1 MELSPELQ
9 VILQVLQSKP
19 KLVLPTSVDWNLVYK
34 LAIRH
39 RVWHQLLAV
48 LTPLHQEQ
56 PIPIYAQLAKRCRQ
70 DKLKLL
76 ATAAETM
83 RLAHAFSAK
92 HISHCFIKGMVLNAT
107 IYDAFD
113 TRPCK
118 DIDVWV
124 EPNNYDEVRAILV
137 SLGYKKTSPSY
148 EPRGFQQEYYINHRH
163 DMEFFHAERKIFV
176 EVHFR
181 LNYFGINFLTMTPA
195 IFNPLPFFNNTIITL
210 QDNYHLL
217 YLMIH
222 GAIHAW
228 SRLRWLNDIALY
240 IKSGKCDLNQIMA
253 LAKQIDCEHIVE
265 QTLILVQNSFGK
277 DEPCLANLIPAPSN
291 RAIKLARIAQ
301 AFIAADYELTEDYPI
316 MHKMFFKYRFYI
328 QRLAISGQK
337 LQAVVGDLF
346 KIDNLFPYVNFPKKL
361 SFMYYM
367 LYPLWVIKIIIS
379 R

>member
-9 VILQVLQSKP
+9 LILQALRTEP
-19 KLVLPTSVDWNLVYK
+19 KLVITTSLDWKMVYK

-39 RVWHQLLAV
+39 RVWHQLLAA
-48 LTPLHQEQ
+48 LTPLHQAQ
-56 PIPIYAQLAKRCRQ
+56 PNPIYDQLAERCRK
-70 DKLKLL
+70 DKLQLL
-76 ATAAETM
+76 ATAAETI
-83 RLAHAFSAK
+83 RLTHAFSAK
-92 HISHCFIKGMVLNAT
+92 NISHCFIKGMVLNAT

-124 EPNNYDEVRAILV
+124 KPSNFNEVQTILA
-137 SLGYKKTSPSY
+137 SLGYKKTSPRH
-148 EPRGFQQEYYINHRH
+148 ELNEFQHEYYINHRH
-163 DMEFFHAERKIFV
+163 DMEFFHPERKIFV
-176 EVHFR
+176 EAHFR
-181 LNYFGINFLTMTPA
+181 LDYFGINFVNMTPA
-195 IFNPLPFFNNTIITL
+195 VFNPLPFFNHPIITL

-240 IKSGKCDLNQIMA
+240 IKSGRCDLNQVID
-253 LAKQIDCEHIVE
+253 LSEQIYCGHIVE
-265 QTLILVQNSFGK
+265 QALILVQDHFGK
-277 DEPCLANLIPAPSN
+277 EEPRLANLIQAPSK

-301 AFIAADYELTEDYPI
+301 KFIIADYELSEHYPI
-316 MHKMFFKYRFYI
+316 LHRMFFKYRFYI
-328 QRLAISGQK
+328 VRLAIQGQK
-337 LQAVVGDLF
+337 LNAMLGDLF